1 MSQLVGAATASDPSQ
16 QEDLSGPPAA
26 NRHRLPDERV
36 GLTHQPARP
45 QATNGMADTQNVMSV
60 DFYRVPPGKQDEW
73 LALYKKWHYPIMQ
86 YQLAHGLV
94 LSEKVYTRATHEL
107 EPSWDF
113 AIVIIAPPQGKGPKA
128 EMTRGA
134 LIRHLFP
141 NLDEYVKGEKERW
154 SMTTA
159 HWDER
164 WTEVDVEHN
173 PSLYYPAQ

>member
-1 MSQLVGAATASDPSQ
+1 VVQSFFRNVALAGCLVATLAAPTTAW
-16 QEDLSGPPAA
+16 
-26 NRHRLPDERV
+26 
-36 GLTHQPARP
+36 P
-45 QATNGMADTQNVMSV
+45 QATNGAGDTQNVMSV

-113 AIVIIAPPQGKGPKA
+113 AIVIMAPPSGKGPKA
-128 EMTRGA
+128 ELTRGA

-173 PSLYYPAQ
+173 PSLYYPAP

>member
-1 MSQLVGAATASDPSQ
+1 VEVVQSFFRNMALGGCLVAALAVPT
-16 QEDLSGPPAA
+16 
-26 NRHRLPDERV
+26 
-36 GLTHQPARP
+36 PARP
-45 QATNGMADTQNVMSV
+45 QATNGAADTQNVMAV

-94 LSEKVYTRATHEL
+94 LSEKVYTRVTHEL

-113 AIVIIAPPQGKGPKA
+113 AIVIIAPPPGRGPKA

-173 PSLYYPAQ
+173 PSLYYPAP